1 MDTKS
6 LFGDKRLDK
15 EYQTLVSDMFSSGT
29 SVINRACK
37 TSSGKKAAYRF
48 INNARVMVDLIADD
62 LVNQT
67 FNNIQD
73 LCVKDILVAQD
84 TMEVIRDHLL
94 ERLSKRGEPILECA
108 QTHKGMRMHSAVVM
122 NSSDGIPMGIGYL
135 KIWGREPRPL
145 ADVKPEDIREDRKR
159 QPAYYMSDP
168 ETGKTRYKYFVP
180 VYERESE
187 SNRWLEAAKDLRRAI
202 PEDVHITMVQ
212 DREGDMYPLLTLPYE
227 LENLDIIVRA
237 TKRRKV
243 ILDDGTVKDMFD
255 YTRNVPVADSYEISV
270 GKGPRKKARKAQVEL
285 RYGKIEIR
293 RPHIPVYPRKSVVLW
308 FVRVTEKFPQ
318 KGSGIEPVD
327 WLLLSSIEVNSLETA
342 RKIVGFYR
350 NRWFIED
357 MHRLLKKKGF
367 GIEDIQVESPHAFEI
382 NLAVAIKT
390 AYEVALL
397 KKGFD
402 SGDESVPASIA
413 LTPLEMQI
421 VTNLNRKFN
430 PEKKLHKNPYAKG
443 SLAWAAWAVA
453 CEGGWSAMPSQ
464 PKPGLITFKRGM
476 DRIENIYEYL
486 LEEASF
492 HNICG

>member
-1 MDTKS
+1 MNTQS
-6 LFGDKRLDK
+6 LFGDKRLDR
-15 EYQTLVSDMFSSGT
+15 EYRALVSDMFSSGT

-37 TSSGKKAAYRF
+37 TASRKKAAYRF
-48 INNARVMVDLIADD
+48 INNSRVLVESIADD
-62 LVNQT
+62 LVNQVVD
-67 FNNIQD
+67 NIESLQ
-73 LCVKDILVAQD
+73 VKDVLVAQD
-84 TMEVIRDHLL
+84 TMEVVRDHLID
-94 ERLSKRGEPILECA
+94 RLSKRGEPILECS

-122 NSSDGIPMGIGYL
+122 KSSDGIPMGIGYL
-135 KIWGREPRPL
+135 KIWGREPRPI
-145 ADVKPEDIREDRKR
+145 ADVKPEDITEDRKR
-159 QPAYYMSDP
+159 QPAYYMTDP
-168 ETGKTRYKYFVP
+168 ETGKKRYKYFVP

-187 SNRWLEAAKDLRRAI
+187 SNRWLEAAKDLRREI

-243 ILDDGTVKDMFD
+243 ILNDGAVKDMFD
-255 YTRNVPVADSYEISV
+255 YTRNVPVVDSYEISV

-285 RYGKIEIR
+285 RYGKIKIR
-293 RPHIPVYPRKSVVLW
+293 CPHSPVYPRKSVDLW
-308 FVRVTEKFPQ
+308 FVRVTEKSPQ

-327 WLLLSSIEVNSLETA
+327 WLLLTSIEVDSLEKA
-342 RKIVGFYR
+342 KKIVGFYR

-367 GIEDIQVESPHAFEI
+367 GIEEIQVESPHAFEI

-421 VTNLNRKFN
+421 VTNLNRIFN
-430 PEKKLHKNPYAKG
+430 PEKKVHKNPYAKG

-476 DRIENIYEYL
+476 DKIENIYEYL
-486 LEEASF
+486 LEEATLT
-492 HNICG
+492 